1 MSEAADT
8 LKSALRLITEMI
20 DILENSDDAEAPQA
34 FFEAYHEANGQLNY
48 AVYQA
53 LHPLLRAQRGQ
64 GSPSATASGLTL
76 TAGEPHHWRRWLV
89 SRSEANHL
97 LSRP

>member
-1 MSEAADT
+1 MCEAADT

-64 GSPSATASGLTL
+64 GSPSATAKRPDLD
-76 TAGEPHHWRRWLV
+76 AKKDQPHYPAV
-89 SRSEANHL
+89 VVITQ
-97 LSRP
+97 

>member
-53 LHPLLRAQRGQ
+53 LHPLLRAQSGQ
-64 GSPSATASGLTL
+64 AA
-76 TAGEPHHWRRWLV
+76 
-89 SRSEANHL
+89 SRSPMANL
-97 LSRP
+97 DPKNARPKGGSYSEDPGASIGIFR

>member
-34 FFEAYHEANGQLNY
+34 FFEAYHEANGRLNY

-53 LHPLLRAQRGQ
+53 LHPLLRAQSGQ
-64 GSPSATASGLTL
+64 GSPSATAKRPDLDGL
-76 TAGEPHHWRRWLV
+76 E
-89 SRSEANHL
+89 
-97 LSRP
+97 

>member
-34 FFEAYHEANGQLNY
+34 F
-48 AVYQA
+48 
-53 LHPLLRAQRGQ
+53 LR
-64 GSPSATASGLTL
+64 LT
-76 TAGEPHHWRRWLV
+76 TKRMV
-89 SRSEANHL
+89 N
-97 LSRP
+97 

>member
-53 LHPLLRAQRGQ
+53 LHPL
-64 GSPSATASGLTL
+64 
-76 TAGEPHHWRRWLV
+76 
-89 SRSEANHL
+89 
-97 LSRP
+97 

>member
-64 GSPSATASGLTL
+64 GSPSATAKRPDLDGLEVNPTVAKVVGF
-76 TAGEPHHWRRWLV
+76 TK
-89 SRSEANHL
+89 
-97 LSRP
+97 

>member
-20 DILENSDDAEAPQA
+20 DILENSDDAEALQA

-64 GSPSATASGLTL
+64 GSPSATAKRPDLD
-76 TAGEPHHWRRWLV
+76 AKKDQPHYPAV
-89 SRSEANHL
+89 VVITQ
-97 LSRP
+97 

>member
-53 LHPLLRAQRGQ
+53 LHPLLRAQSGQ
-64 GSPSATASGLTL
+64 GSPSATAKRPDLD
-76 TAGEPHHWRRWLV
+76 PKKD
-89 SRSEANHL
+89 RSHL
-97 LSRP
+97 REVVVITQ